1 MRKITASIC
10 IISLLVVLVVMAMAQ
25 DQASSDQASSKALRV
40 GFEKTKPVNNLD
52 RYGSKPGYDIEAFA
66 STKPVYNMSMLSRA
80 VPKAAFNASQ
90 RTGRVSKFA
99 YDTGIFKP
107 LYNVSAY
114 SNIRPMYNA
123 PSTLSTKPVY
133 NIEGYPRI
141 KAVNSI
147 P

>member
-10 IISLLVVLVVMAMAQ
+10 IISLLVVLTAVALAQ
-25 DQASSDQASSKALRV
+25 DQASSKALRV

-66 STKPVYNMSMLSRA
+66 SKKPVYNMSMLSRTA
-80 VPKAAFNASQ
+80 PKAAFNASQ
-90 RTGRVSKFA
+90 RTGSVAKLV
-99 YDTGIFKP
+99 YNTGIFKP

-114 SNIRPMYNA
+114 SNIRPIYDV
-123 PSTLSTKPVY
+123 PGTLSTKPVY

>member
-1 MRKITASIC
+1 MRKITVGIC
-10 IISLLVVLVVMAMAQ
+10 IISLLVVLIAA
-25 DQASSDQASSKALRV
+25 ALASDQASSKVLRV

-52 RYGSKPGYDIEAFA
+52 VYGSKPAYDIEAFA
-66 STKPVYNMSMLSRA
+66 SAKPVYNMSMLSRTA
-80 VPKAAFNASQ
+80 PKAAFNASQ
-90 RTGRVSKFA
+90 RTGRVAEFA

-107 LYNVSAY
+107 FYNVSAY
-114 SNIRPMYNA
+114 SNVKPIYDV
-123 PSTLSTKPVY
+123 PSTLRSKPVY

>member
-1 MRKITASIC
+1 MRNTIVCTC
-10 IISLLVVLVVMAMAQ
+10 IVSLLVALVAAGLAQ
-25 DQASSDQASSKALRV
+25 DQVSPKVLHL
-40 GFEKTKPVNNLD
+40 GFEKTKSVNDLD
-52 RYGSKPGYDIEAFA
+52 RYGSKPVYDIGAF
-66 STKPVYNMSMLSRA
+66 SSRKPVQDLSMLSRA
-80 VPKAAFNASQ
+80 APKAVFNASQ
-90 RTGRVSKFA
+90 RTGRVATFA
-99 YDTGIFKP
+99 YNTGTFKP

-114 SNIRPMYNA
+114 SRVKPMYEV

>member
-1 MRKITASIC
+1 MRKITVGIC
-10 IISLLVVLVVMAMAQ
+10 IISLLVALIAAAFAQ
-25 DQASSDQASSKALRV
+25 DQAPSKALRV

-52 RYGSKPGYDIEAFA
+52 VYGSKQGYDIESFA
-66 STKPVYNMSMLSRA
+66 SIKHVYNMSMLSRTA
-80 VPKAAFNASQ
+80 PKAAFNASQ
-90 RTGRVSKFA
+90 RTGRAAEFT
-99 YDTGIFKP
+99 YNTGIYKP

-114 SNIRPMYNA
+114 SNVKPIYDV